1 MTSTLA
7 EKPYLKIKSLIA
19 LNGTNQKEVA
29 KAIGM
34 SRSLLSIK
42 INRINGRDFTT
53 SEAKKLADYLGV
65 KVDDFFSIKV
75 SKITT

>member
-1 MTSTLA
+1 MISEKV

-19 LNGTNQKEVA
+19 LRGTNQKEVA

-53 SEAKKLADYLGV
+53 SEAKKLADFLEV
-65 KVDDFFSIKV
+65 KVDDFF
-75 SKITT
+75 

>member
-29 KAIGM
+29 KTIGM

-65 KVDDFFSIKV
+65 KVDDFF
-75 SKITT
+75 

>member
-65 KVDDFFSIKV
+65 KVDDFFLV
-75 SKITT
+75 

>member
-29 KAIGM
+29 KTIGM

-42 INRINGRDFTT
+42 INGRDFTT

-65 KVDDFFSIKV
+65 KVDDFF
-75 SKITT
+75 

>member
-1 MTSTLA
+1 MTIGIA
-7 EKPYLKIKSLIA
+7 GKPYLKIKSLIA
-19 LNGTNQKEVA
+19 LKGTSQKEVA

-42 INRINGRDFTT
+42 INRIDGRDFTT

-65 KVDDFFSIKV
+65 KVDEFF
-75 SKITT
+75 

>member
-7 EKPYLKIKSLIA
+7 EKPYLKIKNLIA

-65 KVDDFFSIKV
+65 KVDDFFLV
-75 SKITT
+75 

>member
-1 MTSTLA
+1 MTTSVA
-7 EKPYLKIKSLIA
+7 DKPYLKIKSLIA
-19 LNGTNQKEVA
+19 LKGTNQKEVA

-53 SEAKKLADYLGV
+53 SEAKKLADHLNV
-65 KVDDFFSIKV
+65 KVDVFFKL
-75 SKITT
+75 

>member
-65 KVDDFFSIKV
+65 KVADFF
-75 SKITT
+75 

>member
-1 MTSTLA
+1 A
-7 EKPYLKIKSLIA
+7 LK
-19 LNGTNQKEVA
+19 GTNQKEVA

-53 SEAKKLADYLGV
+53 SEAKKLADHLNV
-65 KVDDFFSIKV
+65 KVDDFFKL
-75 SKITT
+75 

>member
-1 MTSTLA
+1 
-7 EKPYLKIKSLIA
+7 PYLKIKSLIA
-19 LNGTNQKEVA
+19 LKGTNQKEVA

-53 SEAKKLADYLGV
+53 SEAKKLADHLNV
-65 KVDDFFSIKV
+65 KVDDFF
-75 SKITT
+75 